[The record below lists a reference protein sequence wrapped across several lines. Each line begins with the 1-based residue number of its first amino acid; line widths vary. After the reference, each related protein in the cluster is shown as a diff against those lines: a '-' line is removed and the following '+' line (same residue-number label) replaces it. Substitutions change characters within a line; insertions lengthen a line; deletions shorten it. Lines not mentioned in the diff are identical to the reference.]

1 MPQGLT
7 QNHSA
12 SNRDIEGAEAVAQG
26 NRNPQIRGI
35 MDFLRNPCA
44 LPSQEERVATVVG
57 DLGIGVIRVA
67 SQQEQPAVSCFLEG
81 VPGGMARHLG

>member
-1 MPQGLT
+1 M
-7 QNHSA
+7 A
-12 SNRDIEGAEAVAQG
+12 R
-26 NRNPQIRGI
+26 NRNLQIRGI

-67 SQQEQPAVSCFLEG
+67 SQQEQPAVSCLKASQEEWR
-81 VPGGMARHLG
+81 VTWASAA